1 MIYHD
6 NTLAVEVAWLEK
18 EGIITKDAYHKLAQ
32 RQNILVVRRGCANTP
47 ALVAYE
53 SIPERFR
60 KLIQDKVGDPYK
72 IVKVN
77 QVEAHIKPNPEASKL
92 FETFRL
98 PDGRF
103 LKAETQR
110 EYYANAIVLDA
121 IHRLIS
127 DKKAKRAA
135 LGHRASRAWEQIAEG
150 VMELDRT
157 KYPHALP
164 ANPRRLEDRYKKYM
178 QEGAVS
184 LIHRGFM
191 LKNAAKIDDEVKESF
206 IMELISD
213 PRNLDNEQ
221 VRALYNQV
229 AENMNWKKITAA
241 TVAIWRDKFD
251 LVSYA
256 GRRGSVAFSNKK
268 AMQVKRSAPSAPL
281 YYLTLDGWDVE
292 LLYQKSE
299 NGKTTFHHR
308 PTVVVVLDASQ
319 KYPLGFAIGTHETP
333 ELIKEALRNAA
344 RHTAELFGT
353 MYRAHQI
360 QSDRYAIKQMTP
372 LYEALAEKSTPARA
386 KNAKAKVI
394 EPYFNR
400 LNKTYCQFMPNWSGF
415 GITSDRDKQPNVE
428 FLNKYRHEFP
438 DYAGVCKQVEQIIMR
453 ERAEKYQKFQES
465 FKALAESSKLEL
477 PAAQYLYYFGE
488 RTKKPSLLQGSG
500 LHPTIGGVERDFDCF
515 DPQFREHYSTR
526 FYTMYDPDDL
536 THALAVNEDGT
547 VRFMLHDKYVQP
559 MALKDRK
566 PGDSDQLQLVR
577 NFNKALEETVIE
589 KRAAAAEIVRA
600 TIAENP
606 ALEETTLRKLLITN
620 SAGQH
625 KNQLGEAKKALPG
638 TRSPKPGTRNT
649 EPDDESIFEMY

>member
-1 MIYHD
+1 MQFHD
-6 NTLAVEVAWLEK
+6 NTLAIEVSWLER
-18 EGIITKDAYHKLAQ
+18 EGIITKDAYHKLTQ
-32 RQNILVVRRGCANTP
+32 RQNIRVVRRGCANTP

-60 KLIQDKVGDPYK
+60 RLIEQKVGDPYK
-72 IVKVN
+72 MVKVN
-77 QVEAHIKPNPEASKL
+77 QVESHIKPNTEASKL

-103 LKAETQR
+103 LRAETQR
-110 EYYANAIVLDA
+110 EYYANAQVLDA

-157 KYPHALP
+157 KYPHNLP
-164 ANPRRLEDRYKKYM
+164 ANPRRLEEKYKQYM
-178 QEGAVS
+178 HEGPEC
-184 LIHRGFM
+184 LIHRNFM
-191 LKNAAKIDDEVKESF
+191 SKNAAKIDDDVKESF
-206 IMELISD
+206 ILELIAD
-213 PRNLDNEQ
+213 PRNLDNVQ
-221 VRALYNQV
+221 VQRFYNEL
-229 AENMNWKKITAA
+229 AEKMNWKKITSQ
-241 TVAIWRDKFD
+241 TVANWRVKFD

-268 AMQVKRSAPSAPL
+268 AMQVKRSAPTAPL

-292 LLYQKSE
+292 LLYQKTE
-299 NGKTTFHHR
+299 NGKTTYHHR

-319 KYPLGFAIGTHETP
+319 KYPLGFAVGTHETP
-333 ELIKEALRNAA
+333 ELIKQALRNAA

-386 KNAKAKVI
+386 KNAKAKVV

-400 LNKTYCQFMPNWSGF
+400 LNKTYCQLMPNWSGF
-415 GITSDRDKQPNVE
+415 GITSDKDKQPNVE
-428 FLNKYRHEFP
+428 FLNQYRHNFP
-438 DYAGVCKQVEQIIMR
+438 DYAGVCQQVEYMMMR
-453 ERAEKYQKFQES
+453 ERAEKAQKFVES
-465 FKALAESSKLEL
+465 FKALPEASKLEL

-488 RTKKPSLLQGSG
+488 RTAKPSLLYGSG
-500 LHPTIGGVERDFDCF
+500 LQPTIGGIERDYDCF
-515 DPQFREHYSTR
+515 EPAFREHYSTR
-526 FYTMYDPDDL
+526 FYTMYDPDDMSQV
-536 THALAVNEDGT
+536 LAVNEDGT
-547 VRFMLHDKYVQP
+547 LRFMLHDKYVQP

-577 NFNKALEETVIE
+577 NFNKALEENVIE
-589 KRAAAAEIVRA
+589 TRANAAELVRA
-600 TIAENP
+600 TIANNP
-606 ALEETTLRKLLITN
+606 QLEETTLRKLLITD
-620 SAGQH
+620 SRGQH
-625 KNQLGEAKKALPG
+625 KNQLGAAKKALQ
-638 TRSPKPGTRNT
+638 KPSSSRRQ
-649 EPDDESIFEMY
+649 EDDNNDENESQYDMY

>member
-1 MIYHD
+1 MIAYIKNELAIEAKWITD
-6 NTLAVEVAWLEK
+6 NNIIGKSYFKQLANNEDRKVIRTLQHGCK
-18 EGIITKDAYHKLAQ
+18 STK
-32 RQNILVVRRGCANTP
+32 CM
-47 ALVAYE
+47 VAYQ

-60 KLIQDKVGDPYK
+60 KLIEQKVGNPYN

-77 QVEAHIKPNPEASKL
+77 QVESHIKPNPEASKL
-92 FETFRL
+92 YETFRL

-110 EYYANAIVLDA
+110 EYYANALVLDA

-135 LGHRASRAWEQIAEG
+135 LGHRASRSWEQIAEG

-157 KYPHALP
+157 KYPHDLP
-164 ANPRRLEDRYKKYM
+164 SNPRRLEDKYKKYM
-178 QEGAVS
+178 HEGPES
-184 LIHRGFM
+184 LIHRNFM
-191 LKNAAKIDDEVKESF
+191 NKSAAKVDDDVKESF
-206 IMELISD
+206 IMELIAD

-229 AENMNWKKITAA
+229 AEKMNWKKIVAA

-292 LLYQKSE
+292 LLYQKTE
-299 NGKTTFHHR
+299 NGKTTYHHR

-319 KYPLGFAIGTHETP
+319 KYPLGFAVGTHETP
-333 ELIKEALRNAA
+333 ELIKSALRNAA

-353 MYRAHQI
+353 MYKAHQI
-360 QSDRYAIKQMTP
+360 QSDRYSIKAMTP

-400 LNKTYCQFMPNWSGF
+400 LNKTYCQFFPNWSGF

-438 DYAGVCKQVEQIIMR
+438 DFAGVCKQVEHIIMR
-453 ERAEKYQKFQES
+453 ERAEKVQKFDEA
-465 FKALAESSKLEL
+465 FRALPEASKLEL

-488 RTKKPSLLQGSG
+488 RTAKPSLLYGSG
-500 LHPTIGGVERDFDCF
+500 LHPTIGGIERDYDCF
-515 DPQFREHYSTR
+515 DASFREHYSVKW
-526 FYTMYDPDDL
+526 FTMYDPDDM
-536 THALAVNEDGT
+536 TQVLAVNEDGT
-547 VRFMLHDKYVQP
+547 LRYLLQDKYVQP
-559 MALKDRK
+559 MALRDRK

-577 NFNKALEETVIE
+577 NFNKALEEKVTE
-589 KRAAAAEIVRA
+589 TRANAAELVRA

-606 ALEETTLRKLLITN
+606 ALEETTLRKLLITD
-620 SAGQH
+620 SRGQH

-638 TRSPKPGTRNT
+638 ARSQKPDT
-649 EPDDESIFEMY
+649 EDENIFDMY